1 MASGTIQKAGY
12 KKVYEGTSGQTLATQ
27 LSAIW
32 SAISNNNYDM
42 KGAIL
47 ENISSSGARRF
58 MGATVQSSS
67 SVCFSYSN
75 CNANYY
81 FLCYS
86 YFAQST
92 PFAYEAYNTQINEV
106 SSDTTHKLILWIRES

>member
-1 MASGTIQKAGY
+1 MASCSIQKVGY

-47 ENISSSGARRF
+47 ENSLSSGASRF
-58 MGATVQSSS
+58 MEATLQSST
-67 SVCFSYSN
+67 SVCFSQAT

-81 FLCYS
+81 FICLS
-86 YFAQST
+86 YYAQST
-92 PFAYEAYNTQINEV
+92 PMAYEAFNAQVSDV
-106 SSDTTHKLILWIRES
+106 SSNTTHKLILWIRES